1 MMLIDFFTLI
11 LFPVSVVFSL
21 WMIKLIKE
29 GDNFER

>member
-1 MMLIDFFTLI
+1 MMLIDFFVFV
-11 LFPVSVVFSL
+11 LFPISLFFSL